1 MRRRK
6 GPGPSQPAISADQAP
21 VRPSG
26 FEKWDPANPHGPHG
40 LESMN
45 SLRVRRL
52 MIWAMSRIHRALYRA
67 SRGRAGSRIQ
77 GPVLLLTTVGRKTGR
92 PRTTPLF
99 YLNQG
104 AGWAVIGSYG
114 GDPRHP
120 QWWLNL
126 RANPNAAVQIRSA
139 TTPVRSRE
147 ASGEERDRLW
157 LGFVTMFPGYLR
169 YERRTGRRFPIT
181 VLEPMG

>member
-1 MRRRK
+1 MAGLREL
-6 GPGPSQPAISADQAP
+6 GND
-21 VRPSG
+21 
-26 FEKWDPANPHGPHG
+26 NPH
-40 LESMN
+40 LTYSMN
-45 SLRVRRL
+45 GVKARRL
-52 MIWAMSRIHRALYRA
+52 LVWVMSRIHRALYRA

-92 PRTTPLF
+92 PRTTPLL
-99 YLNQG
+99 YLEQHRRKEG

-126 RANPNAAVQIRSA
+126 KADPNAEVQVQSA
-139 TTPVRSRE
+139 KFFVRARE

-157 LGFVTMFPGYLR
+157 LGFVAMFSGYLR
-169 YERRTGRRFPIT
+169 YERRTSRRFPIV
-181 VLEPMG
+181 VLEPKE